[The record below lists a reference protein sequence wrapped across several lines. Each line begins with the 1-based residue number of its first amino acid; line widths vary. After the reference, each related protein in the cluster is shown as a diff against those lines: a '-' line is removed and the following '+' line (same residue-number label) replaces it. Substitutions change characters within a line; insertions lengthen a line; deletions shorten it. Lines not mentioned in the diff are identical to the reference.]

1 MDKIDFTPLEK
12 AIKSLDEI
20 IERYNRES
28 YDDAIRDAMI
38 KRFEYTYSLSL
49 RFLNRFLKQMLP
61 EIEDNLTFNE
71 IIRESNR
78 FGLLKTNLEEWTLYK
93 QKRNMSSDTYDEDE
107 AKSLV
112 VVIHNFKDE
121 AHYLLEKI
129 KKRFLINL

>member
-78 FGLLKTNLEEWTLYK
+78 FGLLKTNLEEWTLYR
-93 QKRNMSSDTYDEDE
+93 QKRNMSSYILDED
-107 AKSLV
+107 V
-112 VVIHNFKDE
+112 VKNLIAVIYNFRDE
-121 AHYLLEKI
+121 AHYLL
-129 KKRFLINL
+129 

>member
-78 FGLLKTNLEEWTLYK
+78 FGLLKTNLEEWTLYR
-93 QKRNMSSDTYDEDE
+93 QKRNMSSYILDED
-107 AKSLV
+107 V
-112 VVIHNFKDE
+112 VKNLIAVIYNFRDE

>member
-28 YDDAIRDAMI
+28 YDDAIRDAII

-78 FGLLKTNLEEWTLYK
+78 FGLLKTNLEEWTLYR

-112 VVIHNFKDE
+112 VVIQNFRDE
-121 AHYLLEKI
+121 AHFLLEQL
-129 KKRFLINL
+129 KKNIND

>member
-78 FGLLKTNLEEWTLYK
+78 FGLLKTNLEEWTLYR

-112 VVIHNFKDE
+112 VVIHNFRDE
-121 AHYLLEKI
+121 AHFLLKQL
-129 KKRFLINL
+129 KKNIND

>member
-78 FGLLKTNLEEWTLYK
+78 FGLLKTNLEEWTLYR
-93 QKRNMSSDTYDEDE
+93 QKRNMSFYILDED
-107 AKSLV
+107 V
-112 VVIHNFKDE
+112 VKNLIAVIYNFRDE

>member
-78 FGLLKTNLEEWTLYK
+78 FGLLKTNLEEWTLYR
-93 QKRNMSSDTYDEDE
+93 QKRNMSSHTYDEDG

-112 VVIHNFKDE
+112 VVIHNFRNE
-121 AHYLLEKI
+121 AHFLLEQL
-129 KKRFLINL
+129 KKNIND

>member
-78 FGLLKTNLEEWTLYK
+78 FGLLKTNLEEWTLYR

-112 VVIHNFKDE
+112 VVIQNFRDE
-121 AHYLLEKI
+121 AHFLLEQL
-129 KKRFLINL
+129 KKNIND

>member
-20 IERYNRES
+20 IERYSRES

-78 FGLLKTNLEEWTLYK
+78 FGLLKTNLEEWTLYR
-93 QKRNMSSDTYDEDE
+93 QKRNMSFYILDED
-107 AKSLV
+107 V
-112 VVIHNFKDE
+112 VKNLIAVIYNFRDE

>member
-28 YDDAIRDAMI
+28 YDDAIIDAMI

-78 FGLLKTNLEEWTLYK
+78 FGLLKTNLEEWTLYR

-112 VVIHNFKDE
+112 VVIQNFRDE
-121 AHYLLEKI
+121 AHFLLEQL
-129 KKRFLINL
+129 KKNIND

>member
-1 MDKIDFTPLEK
+1 MEKIDFTPLEK

-78 FGLLKTNLEEWTLYK
+78 FGLLKTNLEEWTVYR
-93 QKRNMSSDTYDEDE
+93 QKRNMTSHTYDEDV
-107 AKSLV
+107 AKSIV
-112 VVIHNFKDE
+112 VVIHDFRDE
-121 AHYLLEKI
+121 VHFVLEQL
-129 KKRFLINL
+129 KKNSND

>member
-20 IERYNRES
+20 IERYSRES

-78 FGLLKTNLEEWTLYK
+78 FGLLKTNLEEWTLYR
-93 QKRNMSSDTYDEDE
+93 QKRNTSFYILDED
-107 AKSLV
+107 V
-112 VVIHNFKDE
+112 VKNLIAVIYNFRDE